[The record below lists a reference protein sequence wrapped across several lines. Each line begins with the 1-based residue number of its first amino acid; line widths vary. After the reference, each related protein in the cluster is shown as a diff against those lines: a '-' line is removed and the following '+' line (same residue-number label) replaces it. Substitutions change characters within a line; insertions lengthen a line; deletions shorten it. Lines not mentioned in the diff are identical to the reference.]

1 MIPCAGFGFWETFN
15 LMQENHAYCDGK
27 LGHHTTLKEKLHHL
41 KILGCGYWRKFL
53 MFEFGNYTS
62 YNTKYLLFRFENQM
76 CHFTCPWGFIL

>member
-1 MIPCAGFGFWETFN
+1 
-15 LMQENHAYCDGK
+15 
-27 LGHHTTLKEKLHHL
+27 LKEKLHHL